1 VAWVVPASLLTDDL
15 RAARKR
21 IGPLDLEAEIARYG
35 ATTPGGP

>member
-1 VAWVVPASLLTDDL
+1 VAWIVPASLLTETAL
-15 RAARKR
+15 LARKR